1 MGIRPTTKTAAHV
14 ISAVKR
20 QFGDEAGIQITDE
33 DIYRWINEA
42 QREILTVNK
51 TFKAK
56 AVADITTGVYE
67 YTFPDEPIIDIQSI
81 WVKGKRIKFKPFQE
95 YEEYVQNNDSE
106 RSASGIPELWTEWA
120 GQFIFWPTPDADIT
134 GGITIYFTKGATEVA
149 DSNDVLSVPDLYL
162 NRVIE
167 YCMAQ
172 AHELDEDYQA
182 SQYKMNQFTEGLG
195 IQDDT
200 TLPSQTYYPTIT
212 ILEEDY

>member
-1 MGIRPTTKTAAHV
+1 MGIRPTTKTAQHV

-20 QFGDEAGIQITDE
+20 QFGDEAGIQITDD
-33 DIYRWINEA
+33 DILRWINEA
-42 QREILTVNK
+42 QREILTVNR

-56 AVADITTGVYE
+56 AVTDIVGGTYE
-67 YTFPDEPIIDIQSI
+67 YLFPEVPIIDIQSI
-81 WVKGKRIKFKPFQE
+81 WVDGERIEFKPFQE
-95 YEEYVQNNDSE
+95 YEEYIVNNDPQ
-106 RSASGIPELWTEWA
+106 RSSSGKPEVWTEWA
-120 GQFIFWPTPDADIT
+120 GSFIFWPTPDTDIT
-134 GGITIYFTKGATEVA
+134 SGITIYYTKGATEVSLA
-149 DSNDVLSVPDLYL
+149 SDVLSVPDLYL

-195 IQDDT
+195 VQDDT
-200 TLPSQTYYPTIT
+200 MLPSQTYYPTIT